1 MDDKVF
7 VELELNK
14 GIFDELKSVLNEA
27 NKIRA
32 VNECDGDFSLD
43 MVIEFGMLHEIAKLE
58 KAIKNSELE
67 VL

>member
-1 MDDKVF
+1 MNDKVF

-14 GIFDELKSVLNEA
+14 GIFNELKDVLNDA
-27 NKIRA
+27 NRIRA
-32 VNECDGDFSLD
+32 ANECNGDFSLN
-43 MVIEFGMLHEIAKLE
+43 MVIEFGMLHEIAKLN

>member
-1 MDDKVF
+1 MDNVF

-14 GIFDELKSVLNEA
+14 GIFEELKSVLEDA

-32 VNECDGDFSLD
+32 ANDCDGDFSLN
-43 MVIEFGMLHEIAKLE
+43 MVIEFGMLHEIAKLR